1 MKIKLLTIYIIIFSF
16 LLSGCAASNSKQS
29 MGQIYTLALE
39 GFMPKDEAL
48 NSNMKYIAIDM
59 SNFKDVDDKDKKEIL
74 NYFKKYNVETM
85 DSTYEQ
91 LKEKGL
97 WNAKTKALDGILLRV
112 ESTEVVRNKVIIK
125 ASKYRSGLGAIGGES
140 TVIYKN
146 GSWILK
152 EAKDTWIS

>member
-1 MKIKLLTIYIIIFSF
+1 MKIKLLTVFIIIITF
-16 LLSGCAASNSKQS
+16 LLSGCAAGNSKQN
-29 MGQIYTLALE
+29 MGQIYTLALD
-39 GFMPKDEAL
+39 GFMPKGEGL

-59 SNFKDVDDKDKKEIL
+59 SNFTDIDENDKKYIL
-74 NYFKKYNVETM
+74 DYFKKYKVETM
-85 DSTYEQ
+85 DATYEQ

-97 WNAKTKALDGILLRV
+97 FNPETMVLDGVLLRV
-112 ESTEVVRNKVIIK
+112 ESTDIERNKVIIK
-125 ASKYRSGLGAIGGES
+125 ASKFRAGDAAIGGES

>member
-1 MKIKLLTIYIIIFSF
+1 
-16 LLSGCAASNSKQS
+16 
-29 MGQIYTLALE
+29 
-39 GFMPKDEAL
+39 
-48 NSNMKYIAIDM
+48 M
-59 SNFKDVDDKDKKEIL
+59 SNFKDVDDKDKKDIL
-74 NYFKKYNVETM
+74 DYFKKYNVETM

-97 WNAKTKALDGILLRV
+97 WNAKTMALDGVLLRV
-112 ESTEVVRNKVIIK
+112 ESSEIVRNKVIIK

-152 EAKDTWIS
+152 EA